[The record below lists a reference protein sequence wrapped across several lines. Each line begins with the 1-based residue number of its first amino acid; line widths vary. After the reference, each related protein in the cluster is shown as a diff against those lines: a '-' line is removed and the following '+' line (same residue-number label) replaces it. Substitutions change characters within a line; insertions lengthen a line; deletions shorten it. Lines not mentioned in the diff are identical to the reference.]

1 MKRAICTKGVG
12 NFKIDSSIIHT
23 YIPKAGDVALFE
35 VMEIGKHDSIQNASG
50 HNCYLFPGDQFL
62 GNFGSRY
69 ATEQFE
75 GYVPSAPTEDLE
87 ILGKGGV
94 VGEVA
99 SMHYSFD
106 KIGSTKIKLIGFAKD
121 ENNDV
126 INTIYL
132 HKEVVPFRNLKDY
145 DFPVIL
151 SLGCSMDSGKTTT
164 AAYLSRSIQKRGKKV
179 AFIKLTGTYFTKDK
193 HFVNDCGAD
202 YAIDFGLAGYP
213 STYLLDIE
221 ELLDLYQFLID
232 DVLKQSPD
240 AVVIEI
246 ADGILQRETE
256 MLLRDKRFASQI
268 DEVVFSGLDSLSVL
282 YAIDMLSSINLKP
295 KAICGIFTMA
305 PLLINEV
312 KSRTKIPVLTL
323 AELEN
328 NTIFANNQMQ
338 LSNC

>member
-1 MKRAICTKGVG
+1 MKRAICTKGVE
-12 NFKIDSSIIHT
+12 NFTIDSSMNHT
-23 YIPKAGDVALFE
+23 YTPKAGDVALFE
-35 VMEIGKHDSIQNASG
+35 VIEIGKHDSIQNASG

-75 GYVPSAPTEDLE
+75 GYVPSAPTEELE

-99 SMHYSFD
+99 SMHLSFD
-106 KIGSTKIKLIGFAKD
+106 KVGSTKIKLIGFAKD
-121 ENNDV
+121 DNNNV
-126 INTIYL
+126 VNTIYL
-132 HKEVVPFRNLKDY
+132 NKEIKPFRDLKDH
-145 DFPVIL
+145 DFPIIL

-221 ELLDLYQFLID
+221 ELLDLYQYLID
-232 DVLKQSPD
+232 DVSRQKPD

-256 MLLRDKRFASQI
+256 MLLRDKRFSSQI

-282 YAIDMLSSINLKP
+282 YAIEMLTSLNLRP

-312 KSRTKIPVLTL
+312 KARTKIPVLTL
-323 AELEN
+323 PELEN
-328 NTIFANNQMQ
+328 NTIFATNQMQ
-338 LSNC
+338 LSSC